1 MLQSYD
7 VHNAFCV
14 ENWGF
19 LDLKNIW
26 KYYLVNFPLEK
37 LMEKISRKLNV
48 CNSLNKE
55 TKFSSFN
62 KETKF
67 VYLQSLTKLIFCFI
81 K

>member
-7 VHNAFCV
+7 VHKAFCV

-37 LMEKISRKLNV
+37 LMEKNQQKTK
-48 CNSLNKE
+48 SLQQPK
-55 TKFSSFN
+55 
-62 KETKF
+62 
-67 VYLQSLTKLIFCFI
+67 
-81 K
+81 